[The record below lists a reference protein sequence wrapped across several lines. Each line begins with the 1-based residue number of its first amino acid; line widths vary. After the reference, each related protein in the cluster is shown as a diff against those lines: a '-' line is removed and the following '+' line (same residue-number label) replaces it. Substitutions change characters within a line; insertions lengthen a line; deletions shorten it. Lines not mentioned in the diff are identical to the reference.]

1 MVFFSLSSIQS
12 RDSYG
17 LLSLSQV
24 FSHAIAMVFF
34 SLSSIQSRDS
44 YGLLLFL
51 KYSVTR

>member
-17 LLSLSQV
+17 LLSLS
-24 FSHAIAMVFF
+24 
-34 SLSSIQSRDS
+34 LSSIQSRDS
-44 YGLLLFL
+44 YGLLSLSL

>member
-17 LLSLSQV
+17 LLSLS
-24 FSHAIAMVFF
+24 
-34 SLSSIQSRDS
+34 SIQSRDS
-44 YGLLLFL
+44 YGLLLSL